1 MDVAYAVLL
10 WMLAC
15 PITTCMRNLQAFM
28 YYNLLQTSETLQYK
42 ILTGMKDAKVDFSAH
57 DLGRESNIRHIR
69 LGVRKTC

>member
-1 MDVAYAVLL
+1 
-10 WMLAC
+10 
-15 PITTCMRNLQAFM
+15 MRNLQAFM